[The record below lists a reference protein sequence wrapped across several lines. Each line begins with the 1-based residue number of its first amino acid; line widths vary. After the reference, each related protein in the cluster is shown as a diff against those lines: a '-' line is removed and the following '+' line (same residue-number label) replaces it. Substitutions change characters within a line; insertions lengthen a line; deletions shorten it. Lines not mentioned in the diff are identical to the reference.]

1 MKRPESS
8 KKSRRQFLST
18 SVKTAGILSAAA
30 MPFSAPRVHAA
41 EDNVIR
47 IASVGLGGRGSGATQ
62 QALAAENDVVL
73 WSVADA
79 FEDKTTGRTA
89 AIKEALDKSGHEK
102 KFDVPKERQFT
113 GLNAYKNAMDTL
125 RPGDV
130 VVLATPPAFR
140 PLHYA
145 YAVEK
150 GLNVFA
156 EKPLAVD
163 IPGLKWLRE
172 SNEKAKEK
180 NLKVAVGL
188 NNRHYLRTAETV
200 KKIQEGGIGDLTS
213 MWVYRMH
220 PTHQLRNVGNA
231 TPLEFQ
237 LRHIFNFN
245 WTTGGFIVDAL
256 IHNLDICCWANNNAV
271 PVSAQG
277 QGGRLLRRDKD
288 QMIDHA
294 AVEYRF
300 ADGKRMMMFAQT
312 LPNTYSTFEAIIHGT
327 KGSAVVGEG
336 VGEPRFFADFNA
348 SRNRKD
354 GVWTAAEPANNSY
367 QTEHDL
373 FFKAIREN
381 QPYNEIDRGI
391 NATFVAILG
400 RMAMETGQFVTAD
413 DAWNSTFS
421 YVPDIANLSFDG
433 PFPLVPDE
441 NGDYAQAIPGVA
453 KI

>member
-1 MKRPESS
+1 MK
-8 KKSRRQFLST
+8 KTRRQFLST
-18 SVKTAGILSAAA
+18 SVKTAGI
-30 MPFSAPRVHAA
+30 FSAGAALSFSVPRVHAA
-41 EDNVIR
+41 EDNTIR
-47 IASVGLGGRGSGATQ
+47 VAVVGIGGRGSGATR
-62 QALAAENDVVL
+62 QALSSDQNVVL

-79 FEDKTTGRTA
+79 FEDKTTGRTE
-89 AIKEALDKSGHEK
+89 AIKNDLYKNGQER

-130 VVLATPPAFR
+130 VVLSTPPAFR
-140 PLHYA
+140 PLHFA

-150 GLNVFA
+150 GLNIFA

-163 IPGLKWLRE
+163 IPGLKWLQE
-172 SNEKAKEK
+172 SNKKAQEKG
-180 NLKVAVGL
+180 LKVAVGL
-188 NNRHYLRTAETV
+188 NNRHYFRTEETV
-200 KKIQEGGIGDLTS
+200 KKIQDGGIGDITS

-220 PTHQLRNVGNA
+220 PTHQLNNLGNS

-256 IHNLDICCWANNNAV
+256 IHNLDVCCWANNNQI

-288 QMIDHA
+288 QMLDHA

-300 ADGKRMMMFAQT
+300 ADGKRLMMFAQT
-312 LPNTYSTFEAIIHGT
+312 IPNTYATFESIIHGT

-336 VGEPRFFADFNA
+336 VSEPRFFADFNA

-354 GVWTAAEPANNSY
+354 GIWTASAKGNDSY

-373 FFKAIREN
+373 FFKAIRDN
-381 QPYNEIDRGI
+381 QPYNEIERGI
-391 NATFVAILG
+391 NATFVPIMG
-400 RMAMETGQFVTAD
+400 RMAMETGQFVKAE

-421 YVPDIANLSFDG
+421 YVPDIANLSFNG
-433 PFPLVPDE
+433 PFPLVPDA
-441 NGDYAQAIPGVA
+441 NGDYEQAIPGKT